1 MNFASILSTVVLAS
15 SVSVSSAPVE
25 RQLLAITPLD
35 FAQRFNTVA
44 QDTGS
49 GLTLPSFKIKPG
61 WHRAAPSSGVS
72 VLVRASHSGYA
83 LDEVVVVCREV
94 ERCFLTICT
103 AALAIDDSVNP
114 MLLQRFIVARIA
126 TELGEV
132 GLVMSG
138 LAYIVV
144 TPKEDDYVAVV
155 IRPYLPQDRSASPS
169 QAQRDPPA
177 GAEPFHHGQAVPH
190 EPHGLQGPH
199 GPKELPGPYAAPG
212 APRPPL
218 TPLASRAPIPQL
230 PRL

>member
-1 MNFASILSTVVLAS
+1 MNLASIVSTVVLAS

-25 RQLLAITPLD
+25 RQLLAMTPTD

-49 GLTLPSFKIKPG
+49 GLALPSFKVKPG

-72 VLVRASHSGYA
+72 VLVRASRSGYA
-83 LDEVVVVCREV
+83 IDEVVVVCREV

-114 MLLQRFIVARIA
+114 LLLQRFIVARIA

-155 IRPYLPQDRSASPS
+155 IRPYLPQERGASPG
-169 QAQRDPPA
+169 QARRDPQED
-177 GAEPFHHGQAVPH
+177 GAQPPQHGQAS
-190 EPHGLQGPH
+190 PHGTPLHPH
-199 GPKELPGPYAAPG
+199 GP
-212 APRPPL
+212 L
-218 TPLASRAPIPQL
+218 TPIVLHTAAQKS
-230 PRL
+230 

>member
-1 MNFASILSTVVLAS
+1 MNLASILSTVVLAS
-15 SVSVSSAPVE
+15 SVAVSSAPVE
-25 RQLLAITPLD
+25 RQLLAITPSD

-49 GLTLPSFKIKPG
+49 GLALPSFKVEPG

-72 VLVRASHSGYA
+72 VLVRASRAGYA
-83 LDEVVVVCREV
+83 IDEVVVVCREV

-114 MLLQRFIVARIA
+114 LLLQRFIVARIA

-132 GLVMSG
+132 GLVISG

-155 IRPYLPQDRSASPS
+155 IRPYLPQDRSASPN
-169 QAQRDPPA
+169 QAAREPQDDAHPPQ
-177 GAEPFHHGQAVPH
+177 HGHAAPH
-190 EPHGLQGPH
+190 AMPRAAPHGVPLHPH
-199 GPKELPGPYAAPG
+199 GP
-212 APRPPL
+212 L
-218 TPLASRAPIPQL
+218 TPVVGQTTPPQAS
-230 PRL
+230 

>member
-1 MNFASILSTVVLAS
+1 MNLASILSAVVLAS

-25 RQLLAITPLD
+25 RQLLAITPSD

-49 GLTLPSFKIKPG
+49 GLALPTFKVKPG

-72 VLVRASHSGYA
+72 VLVRASRAGYA
-83 LDEVVVVCREV
+83 IDEVVVVCREV

-103 AALAIDDSVNP
+103 AALAIDDSINP

-155 IRPYLPQDRSASPS
+155 IRPYQPQEQGASPT
-169 QAQRDPPA
+169 QAARESPEDAHAPPA
-177 GAEPFHHGQAVPH
+177 GHATPHAVPRH
-190 EPHGLQGPH
+190 PH
-199 GPKELPGPYAAPG
+199 GPWGPRG
-212 APRPPL
+212 PL
-218 TPLASRAPIPQL
+218 TPIVLQSAAAP
-230 PRL
+230 RT

>member
-1 MNFASILSTVVLAS
+1 MNLASILSTVVLAS

-25 RQLLAITPLD
+25 RQLLAMTPSD

-44 QDTGS
+44 EDTGS
-49 GLTLPSFKIKPG
+49 GLTLPSFKVKPG
-61 WHRAAPSSGVS
+61 WHRAVPSSGVS
-72 VLVRASHSGYA
+72 VLVRASRAGYA
-83 LDEVVVVCREV
+83 IDEVVVVCREV

-114 MLLQRFIVARIA
+114 LLLQRFIVARIA

-155 IRPYLPQDRSASPS
+155 IRPYLPQERSASPS
-169 QAQRDPPA
+169 QARREPPA
-177 GAEPFHHGQAVPH
+177 DAQARQHGRAA
-190 EPHGLQGPH
+190 PHGTPRHPH
-199 GPKELPGPYAAPG
+199 GP
-212 APRPPL
+212 L
-218 TPLASRAPIPQL
+218 TPIALDRAVSQKS
-230 PRL
+230 

>member
-1 MNFASILSTVVLAS
+1 MNLASILSAVVLAS

-25 RQLLAITPLD
+25 RQLLAITPSD

-49 GLTLPSFKIKPG
+49 GLALPSFKVKPG
-61 WHRAAPSSGVS
+61 WHRAAPSAGVS
-72 VLVRASHSGYA
+72 VLVRASRAGYA
-83 LDEVVVVCREV
+83 IDEVVVVCREV

-155 IRPYLPQDRSASPS
+155 IRPYLPQERSASPT
-169 QAQRDPPA
+169 QASREPPA
-177 GAEPFHHGQAVPH
+177 DAHPPQPGHAMPHAVPRH
-190 EPHGLQGPH
+190 PPHGPH
-199 GPKELPGPYAAPG
+199 GPRG
-212 APRPPL
+212 PL
-218 TPLASRAPIPQL
+218 TPIVLQSTAPPQS
-230 PRL
+230 

>member
-1 MNFASILSTVVLAS
+1 M
-15 SVSVSSAPVE
+15 
-25 RQLLAITPLD
+25 
-35 FAQRFNTVA
+35 
-44 QDTGS
+44 
-49 GLTLPSFKIKPG
+49 
-61 WHRAAPSSGVS
+61 
-72 VLVRASHSGYA
+72 LVRASRSGYA

-114 MLLQRFIVARIA
+114 LLLQRFIVARIA

-155 IRPYLPQDRSASPS
+155 IRPYLPQDRGASPS
-169 QAQRDPPA
+169 QAQREPPA
-177 GAEPFHHGQAVPH
+177 GAQPFQHGQAAPH
-190 EPHGLQGPH
+190 DPHGLPGPH
-199 GPKELPGPYAAPG
+199 AAPG
-212 APRPPL
+212 APRRPL
-218 TPLASRAPIPQL
+218 TPIASQAPMPQV

>member
-1 MNFASILSTVVLAS
+1 MNLASILSTMVLAS

-25 RQLLAITPLD
+25 RQLLAITPSD

-49 GLTLPSFKIKPG
+49 GLTLPSFKVEPG

-72 VLVRASHSGYA
+72 VLVRASRAGYVI
-83 LDEVVVVCREV
+83 DEVVVVCREV

-114 MLLQRFIVARIA
+114 LLLQRFIVARIA

-155 IRPYLPQDRSASPS
+155 IRPYLTQDRSASPS
-169 QAQRDPPA
+169 QAAREPPDDA
-177 GAEPFHHGQAVPH
+177 HPPQHGHFGPH
-190 EPHGLQGPH
+190 ATPHAAPHGVPLHPH
-199 GPKELPGPYAAPG
+199 GP
-212 APRPPL
+212 L
-218 TPLASRAPIPQL
+218 TPTVGQPAPPQHS
-230 PRL
+230 

>member
-1 MNFASILSTVVLAS
+1 MNFASILSTVILAS

-72 VLVRASHSGYA
+72 VLVRASRSGYA

-114 MLLQRFIVARIA
+114 LLLQRFIVARIA

-155 IRPYLPQDRSASPS
+155 IRPYLPQERSASPT
-169 QAQRDPPA
+169 QAQREPPA
-177 GAEPFHHGQAVPH
+177 GARPFHHGEAVPH
-190 EPHGLQGPH
+190 DPHGLH
-199 GPKELPGPYAAPG
+199 GPNGVPGLPGPYAAPG

-218 TPLASRAPIPQL
+218 TPIVSQATITQLA
-230 PRL
+230 RL

>member
-1 MNFASILSTVVLAS
+1 MNLASILSTVVLAS

-25 RQLLAITPLD
+25 RQLLAMTPTD
-35 FAQRFNTVA
+35 FAQRFNAVA
-44 QDTGS
+44 HDTGS
-49 GLTLPSFKIKPG
+49 GLALPSFKVKPG

-72 VLVRASHSGYA
+72 VLVRASRSGYA
-83 LDEVVVVCREV
+83 IDEVVVVCREV

-114 MLLQRFIVARIA
+114 LVLQRFIVARIA

-155 IRPYLPQDRSASPS
+155 IRPYLPQERGASPG
-169 QAQRDPPA
+169 QARRGPHDGAQPPQ
-177 GAEPFHHGQAVPH
+177 HGQAS
-190 EPHGLQGPH
+190 PHGTPRHPH
-199 GPKELPGPYAAPG
+199 GP
-212 APRPPL
+212 L
-218 TPLASRAPIPQL
+218 TPIVLHTAVQKS
-230 PRL
+230 

>member
-1 MNFASILSTVVLAS
+1 MNLASILSTVVLAS

-25 RQLLAITPLD
+25 RQLLAMTPTD

-44 QDTGS
+44 HDTGS
-49 GLTLPSFKIKPG
+49 GLALPSFKVKPG

-72 VLVRASHSGYA
+72 VLVRASRSGYA
-83 LDEVVVVCREV
+83 IDEVVVVCREV

-114 MLLQRFIVARIA
+114 LLLQRFIVARIA

-155 IRPYLPQDRSASPS
+155 IRPYLPQERGASPG
-169 QAQRDPPA
+169 QARRGPHDGAQPPQ
-177 GAEPFHHGQAVPH
+177 HGQAA
-190 EPHGLQGPH
+190 PHGTPRHHH
-199 GPKELPGPYAAPG
+199 G
-212 APRPPL
+212 PL
-218 TPLASRAPIPQL
+218 TPIVLHTAVQKS
-230 PRL
+230 